1 MLSRLA
7 LAVIWLLH
15 FLPLP
20 LLRLL
25 GATFGLLLYAFGRE
39 RRRVADTNLGLCFPE
54 LGRRERQQLTRRHF
68 VAFGQAFLDRA
79 LLWHASPA
87 RLRRLIQLK
96 GELPAG
102 DRPVIL
108 LAPHFVGLDAGWSR
122 LTLDAPLLS
131 IYSNQKNPVFNAA
144 LYAGRTRFNQPTLL
158 SRQEGMR
165 RVIKAM
171 RDISLFYYLPDMD
184 FGGRDA
190 MFIPFFGV
198 PAATITALPR
208 LVGLADA
215 VVVPCL
221 TRLTAAGYQVE
232 LLPAWTD
239 YPSGDLAADTRRINA
254 FIEEQVAQMP
264 EQYFWVH
271 KRFKTRPPGERKFY

>member
-1 MLSRLA
+1 MSRAALA
-7 LAVIWLLH
+7 LIWLLH
-15 FLPLP
+15 LLPLP
-20 LLRLL
+20 LLRHL
-25 GATFGLLLYAFGRE
+25 GTWFGLLLYTFGRE
-39 RRRVADTNLGLCFPE
+39 RRHIADTNLQLCFPQ
-54 LGRRERQQLTRRHF
+54 LATAARRQLTRRHF
-68 VAFGQAFLDRA
+68 IAFGQAFLDRA

-87 RLRRLIQLK
+87 RLARLIDIK
-96 GELPAG
+96 GELPSG

-122 LTLDAPLLS
+122 LTLQAQLLS

-144 LYAGRTRFNQPTLL
+144 LLAGRTRFNAPLLL

-184 FGGRDA
+184 FGPKDA

-208 LVGLADA
+208 LVALADA
-215 VVVPCL
+215 QVVPCV
-221 TRLTAAGYQVE
+221 TRLTASGYQVE
-232 LLPAWTD
+232 LHPAWSN
-239 YPSGDLAADTRRINA
+239 YPSGDLAADSRRINA
-254 FIEEQVAQMP
+254 FIEEQVQSMP

-271 KRFKTRPPGERKFY
+271 KRFKSRPPGERNFY